1 MMAPICFRSARVS
14 LRFAA
19 DCVFSGFAAF
29 FSNRPYLLFQFCLP
43 HQGGI
48 GVVGL
53 IDAPLRTDEL
63 ALDQV
68 PQDHFQR
75 LSVFLIE
82 GKQEEREHD
91 KDHAQ
96 RRRGRTHTAFA

>member
-19 DCVFSGFAAF
+19 GCAFSGFSAF
-29 FSNRPYLLFQFCLP
+29 FSNRLYLLFQFCLP

-53 IDAPLRTDEL
+53 IDAPLRTDEF

-82 GKQEEREHD
+82 GKQKEREHD

>member
-1 MMAPICFRSARVS
+1 MMASICFRSARVS

-19 DCVFSGFAAF
+19 GCAFSGFAAF
-29 FSNRPYLLFQFCLP
+29 FSNRPYLLFQFCLS

-53 IDAPLRTDEL
+53 IDAPLWTDEF

-68 PQDHFQR
+68 PQDDFQR
-75 LSVFLIE
+75 LPVLLIE

-96 RRRGRTHTAFA
+96 RRRSRTHAAFA